1 MESFF
6 VDLEARLRSIE
17 EKNINKIRIVYDE
30 YFVNKLKQY
39 QFLLFCIVTN
49 TKQEKLDYD
58 FEQKKNLFD
67 KLIDLFKNNDSI
79 KLSISDKEYLLDNAL
94 EFMDNFSLFDLSGY
108 LLPTSLYFT
117 LKTALENSDVD
128 NTKELYNIIKKI
140 RDLENDDQ
148 QMKIILMEVQNYLDE
163 LVNGI
168 PKLSYIYDKKVEVTR
183 TIIRN
188 APKRTQ
194 EDAYASRL
202 LFMERVSEYNKLR
215 FQAELRARGF
225 NLQK

>member
-79 KLSISDKEYLLDNAL
+79 KLSISDKEYLLD
-94 EFMDNFSLFDLSGY
+94 
-108 LLPTSLYFT
+108 
-117 LKTALENSDVD
+117 K
-128 NTKELYNIIKKI
+128 
-140 RDLENDDQ
+140 
-148 QMKIILMEVQNYLDE
+148 
-163 LVNGI
+163 
-168 PKLSYIYDKKVEVTR
+168 
-183 TIIRN
+183 
-188 APKRTQ
+188 
-194 EDAYASRL
+194 
-202 LFMERVSEYNKLR
+202 
-215 FQAELRARGF
+215 
-225 NLQK
+225 